1 MVSSTASRRGVPAA
15 ALTAVPIAVLIAAAG
30 IFPLL
35 SGLFPGDRHEFY
47 MQQLT
52 WVMIFGLFCM
62 SLDFLV
68 GIVGLVSLGHA
79 AFFGLGA
86 YLLVMVAPEYE
97 AASLLTAV
105 PLALAGVAAAA
116 LLVGALALRTSGIYF
131 IMVTLA
137 VGQMF
142 FYLFNDS
149 KLAGGSD
156 GAFLFA
162 RPVLTLGGV
171 TLVDLESKEQFFYT
185 TLVLLAVC
193 YGLLRMVLNAPFG
206 KVVRGIGVNENRT
219 RGLGYDV
226 YAYKLAAF
234 VIAAV
239 MAGLAGVLAAAQYGY
254 VNPSLLGW
262 HMSGTALV
270 TVILGG
276 LGSLSGAIAG
286 ALLVEVLRHGLESV
300 TEHWLLPFGALI
312 ILMVLLLPRG
322 LAGLAPLL
330 ARPFRSAKPA
340 APGTSTV
347 SEIEA

>member
-1 MVSSTASRRGVPAA
+1 MPGAIFCRRNLLAA
-15 ALTAVPIAVLIAAAG
+15 AMIAVVG
-30 IFPLL
+30 VFPLL
-35 SGLFPGDRHEFY
+35 TGLFSGNQHEFY
-47 MQQLT
+47 LQQLT
-52 WVMIFGLFCM
+52 WIMIFGLFCM

-86 YLLVMVAPEYE
+86 YLLVLTTPEYE
-97 AASLLTAV
+97 TPSLLRAV
-105 PLALAGVAAAA
+105 PLVLGGVAAAA
-116 LLVGALALRTSGIYF
+116 LAVGAVALRTSGIYF

-137 VGQMF
+137 IGQMF

-156 GAFLFA
+156 GIFLFA
-162 RPVLTLGGV
+162 RPNLTVGDTV
-171 TLVDLESKEQFFYT
+171 WIDFESKTQFFYA
-185 TLVLLAVC
+185 TLFLLAGC
-193 YGLLRMVLNAPFG
+193 YAVLRVVLAAPFG
-206 KVVRGIGVNENRT
+206 KVIRGIGVNENRT

-226 YAYKLAAF
+226 YFYKLAAF
-234 VIAAV
+234 VLAGTI
-239 MAGLAGVLAAAQYGY
+239 AGLSGMLAAAQYGF

-276 LGSLSGAIAG
+276 MGSLFGPVIG

-312 ILMVLLLPRG
+312 ILMVLVLPKG
-322 LAGLAPLL
+322 LAGLAPLAGRAG
-330 ARPFRSAKPA
+330 ARLFSAKTPA
-340 APGTSTV
+340 KTAA
-347 SEIEA
+347 SEADA